1 MAENK
6 SVIIRFDCWHTHTMP
21 FDQAKKY
28 IVGERM
34 FCFKCGKK
42 RLVTWREE
50 I

>member
-21 FDQAKKY
+21 IERAKKY
-28 IVGERM
+28 IVGDYQ
-34 FCFKCGKK
+34 FCYKCGKK
-42 RLVTWREE
+42 RLIKWRDE